1 MVALDQNLLYIF
13 IAVFVAVIIL
23 IALILRRRRSREG
36 PSNVNQYL
44 ESEADA
50 KKVKLVERKE
60 GFQTRTPLY
69 QRRPSDDISDIREK
83 TSNLQHQN
91 LYHNQKI
98 EEKTELLESRKKL
111 TNHKRQVKGIKK
123 KFLEL
128 NSPAKPKKGK

>member
-1 MVALDQNLLYIF
+1 MIALDQNLLYII
-13 IAVFVAVIIL
+13 IAVLVVVIIL

-36 PSNVNQYL
+36 PSNINQYL

-60 GFQTRTPLY
+60 GFQTRIPLY
-69 QRRPSDDISDIREK
+69 LRRPRDDISDIREK
-83 TSNLQHQN
+83 TSKLEHQN

-98 EEKTELLESRKKL
+98 EDKTELLESLEKQA
-111 TNHKRQVKGIKK
+111 NHKRQVKGIEKK
-123 KFLEL
+123 LLEL

>member
-1 MVALDQNLLYIF
+1 MIALDQNLLYII
-13 IAVFVAVIIL
+13 IAVLVVVIIL
-23 IALILRRRRSREG
+23 IALILIRRRSREG
-36 PSNVNQYL
+36 PSNMNQYL

-60 GFQTRTPLY
+60 GFQTRIPLY
-69 QRRPSDDISDIREK
+69 LRRPRDDISDIREK

-91 LYHNQKI
+91 LYNNQKI
-98 EEKTELLESRKKL
+98 GEKTELLESLEKHANL
-111 TNHKRQVKGIKK
+111 KRQVKGIKK